1 MNYDRKRYYIV
12 GLAVGVAIAAL
23 FALGPKTPAEQQVA
37 QDIAILVTEPWD
49 SVHVTAIDFQGPSAR
64 PTDALVRGVRPNG
77 TPVLVHFA
85 ADTPYTAPTA
95 IRRLQARDYA
105 GVEAEILMVP
115 RSLVLSKFRKRFD
128 RSATHAGVAI
138 YAASPPP
145 EMDVEDDGGEMEAP
159 HGERT
164 DG

>member
-1 MNYDRKRYYIV
+1 MHRNRTRYYVVGLSV
-12 GLAVGVAIAAL
+12 GLAVAAL
-23 FALGPKTPAEQQVA
+23 FAFGPKTTAEQQVA
-37 QDIAILVTEPWD
+37 RDIAILVTEPWD
-49 SVHVTAIDFQGPSAR
+49 SVRVTSIDFQGPSAQ

-85 ADTPYTAPTA
+85 GDTPYTAPTA
-95 IRRLQARDYA
+95 IRRLQGGEYVGLD
-105 GVEAEILMVP
+105 AEILMVP

-128 RSATHAGVAI
+128 RNATHAGIAF
-138 YAASPPP
+138 YAATPEP
-145 EMDVEDDGGEMEAP
+145 EMGTGAIGGETQPP